1 MRLYQETRLLSNSD
15 MTFAQTVDYIVIG
28 AGSSGCVV
36 ANRLST
42 DSNLRVL
49 LLEAGGP
56 DDNPA
61 IHTPESLLKLWGSD
75 LDWKYFTEE
84 QPYMNGRKIM
94 ISRGKVLGGCSSIYA
109 MIHIRGNRRD
119 FDHWNALGN
128 EGWSYDDVLPYFKKS
143 EDYEGGASEYHG
155 AGGPLGVRSSPNPT
169 PVAIAFGKAAAELGF
184 GGPDWDH
191 NGAQQENGGG
201 LYQFNITKEGKRCST
216 AVAYLKPILA
226 RPNLAIA
233 TFAQVTRLLIENQRV
248 VGVEYIQNAQT
259 VQVGVTR
266 EVIVSAGAFDS
277 PRLLMLSGIGPAEQ
291 IKAQGIPVVAD
302 LPGVGQN
309 LQDHLLLP
317 MIYKSK
323 KELPRPPFI
332 AEAGMFVRT
341 RPGLSAASPDLQYHF
356 SAGIPEFT
364 PPQYAAEGSTFLF
377 VPILVKPQSR
387 GYVGL
392 RSADPLAPPAI
403 QPNYF
408 QCDVD
413 LQVHLHG
420 IRLARELAATQA
432 FAEFNDGELAPGG
445 HATEVEL
452 RDYIRSHASTIW
464 HPVGTCKM
472 GRDAMAVVDPQ
483 LRVRGVEGLRVADA
497 SIMPT
502 IVAGNTNAAC
512 VMIGEKVAD
521 MILTASSTTQ
531 STL

>member
-1 MRLYQETRLLSNSD
+1 MNFEQ
-15 MTFAQTVDYIVIG
+15 TFDYIVIG

-36 ANRLST
+36 VNRLSA
-42 DSNLRVL
+42 DGNLRVL

-56 DDNPA
+56 DNNPD
-61 IHTPESLLKLWGSD
+61 IHAPEGLLKLWGSD
-75 LDWKYFTEE
+75 IDWKYFTEE

-119 FDHWNALGN
+119 FDQWNALGN

-143 EDYEGGASEYHG
+143 EDHEGGASEYHG
-155 AGGPLGVRSSPNPT
+155 AGGPLSVRSSPSPT
-169 PVAIAFGKAAAELGF
+169 PVAVAFGKAAAELGY

-191 NGAQQENGGG
+191 NGAQQEDGGG
-201 LYQFNITKEGKRCST
+201 LYQFNITKDGQRCST
-216 AVAYLKPILA
+216 AVAYLKPILD
-226 RPNLAIA
+226 RPNLTIT
-233 TFAQVTRLLIENQRV
+233 TFAQATRLLIEGQRV
-248 VGVEYIQNAQT
+248 VGVEYIQNGQT

-266 EVIVSAGAFDS
+266 EVVLSAGAFDS
-277 PRLLMLSGIGPAEQ
+277 PKLLMLSGIGAADQ
-291 IKAQGIPVVAD
+291 LKAQGIPVVAD

-317 MIYKSK
+317 VMYRSK
-323 KELPRPPFI
+323 QELPPPTFI

-356 SAGIPEFT
+356 SAGISAFVPPEVQS
-364 PPQYAAEGSTFLF
+364 PTFFF

-392 RSADPLAPPAI
+392 RSADPLAPPVI
-403 QPNYF
+403 QPNYY
-408 QCDVD
+408 QSDVD
-413 LQVHLHG
+413 LQVHLRG
-420 IRLARELAATQA
+420 IRLARELAATKA
-432 FAEFNDGELAPGG
+432 FAEFNDGEIAPGLN
-445 HATEVEL
+445 ATEAEL
-452 RDYIRSHASTIW
+452 RDFIRNHASTVW

-472 GRDAMAVVDPQ
+472 GHDALAVVDPQ
-483 LRVRGVEGLRVADA
+483 LRVHGVDGLRVADA

-512 VMIGEKVAD
+512 VMIGEKAAD
-521 MILTASSTTQ
+521 MILTAT
-531 STL
+531 